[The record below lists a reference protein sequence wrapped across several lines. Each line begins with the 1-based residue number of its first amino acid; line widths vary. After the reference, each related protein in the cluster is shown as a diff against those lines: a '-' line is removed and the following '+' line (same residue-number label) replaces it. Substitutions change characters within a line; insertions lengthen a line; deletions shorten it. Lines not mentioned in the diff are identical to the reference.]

1 MRVILHPDQSGDTGG
16 VKFSTHKHTRPTEKS
31 EVNRVVLDGPTGNTW
46 EEEIARLCEDNWL
59 PIHSYVKNDHL
70 EFRIPYIHKG
80 KTHDY
85 VPDFLLQ
92 LKQRDGDVAR
102 TLIVEV
108 SGGLKSA
115 HSPGSVATKA
125 WTARNSWCAGVNNLV
140 KFGRWGYVEVKD
152 KQTAKDV
159 LVLACQDLYDDAPI
173 IGDPD
178 QLDFN
183 EVNRG
188 A

>member
-1 MRVILHPDQSGDTGG
+1 M
-16 VKFSTHKHTRPTEKS
+16 
-31 EVNRVVLDGPTGNTW
+31 
-46 EEEIARLCEDNWL
+46 
-59 PIHSYVKNDHL
+59 
-70 EFRIPYIHKG
+70 
-80 KTHDY
+80 
-85 VPDFLLQ
+85 PDFLLR
-92 LKQRDGDVAR
+92 LTQRDGDVVR

-115 HSPGSVATKA
+115 HSPGSVVTKA
-125 WTARNSWCAGVNNLV
+125 ATARNSWCAGVNNLST
-140 KFGRWGYVEVKD
+140 FGRWGYIEVTD

-159 LVLACQDLYDDAPI
+159 LVQACQDLYDDAPI